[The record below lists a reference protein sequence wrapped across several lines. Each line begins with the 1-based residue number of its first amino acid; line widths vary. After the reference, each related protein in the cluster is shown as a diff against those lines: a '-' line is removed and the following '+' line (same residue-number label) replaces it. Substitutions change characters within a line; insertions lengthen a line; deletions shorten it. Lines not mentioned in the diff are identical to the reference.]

1 MSKTRAA
8 SSTAPLNG
16 RKGSTV
22 KANAGSIVERRVATP
37 RPDLVVVKIGDRHQK
52 PAVSLKEK
60 APGVIARVVR
70 VLNRPGTDRKR
81 IFRSTSGKTVYAY
94 SIDSK
99 DTSKVVREDVSGQR
113 TVGRLVSGKFRALT
127 SAKSI

>member
-1 MSKTRAA
+1 MSKVQRA

-16 RKGSTV
+16 QKVSTAKTGS
-22 KANAGSIVERRVATP
+22 KVERRVATP
-37 RPDLVVVKIGDRHQK
+37 RADLVVVKIGDRHK
-52 PAVSLKEK
+52 KSTVSSKEK
-60 APGVIARVVR
+60 APGVVARVVR
-70 VLNRPGTDRKR
+70 VLNRPGTDRNR

-94 SIDSK
+94 FIDSK